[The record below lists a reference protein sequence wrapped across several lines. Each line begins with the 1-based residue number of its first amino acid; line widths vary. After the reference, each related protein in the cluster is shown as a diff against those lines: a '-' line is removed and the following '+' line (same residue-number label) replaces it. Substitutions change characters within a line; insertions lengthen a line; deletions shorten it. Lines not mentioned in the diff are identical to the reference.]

1 MVNAFAVLLA
11 FDLQTYNPSRRWSHE
26 QCLQRR
32 SGAFAN
38 AFRKRFCACRR
49 LRNSLNEGN
58 IMSQKILIVGAGFA
72 GVWGALGAARV
83 LDGAGVR
90 SSDVE
95 ITLISPKPELQI
107 RPRMYEAEP
116 QKMAAPLLPLLDAI
130 GVKYVEGSVDGISV
144 EDRTVSVVSANGQKR
159 SLAYDRLLLTSGSKL
174 SRPPVPGLEHAFSV
188 DRIEDAVE
196 LDNHLDKLAKL
207 PASPARNTVAVVGCG
222 FTGIEVATE
231 LPKRLREKFGADA
244 AIRVVVIGTQDAIG
258 PDLGPNPRP
267 FVAEAFESLG
277 VEAVLGSGVVSV
289 DAGGVRTAS
298 GQRIEASTVIW
309 AGGMRASPLAAQV
322 SSNLDPLG
330 RVEVAPDLRVPEAPN
345 VFVAGDVAKALTDDS
360 GRYALMSCQHA
371 IVMGQFGGH
380 NVAADLLGVPTLTYR
395 QPFYATCVDLGEWGA
410 VYSEGWDRQ
419 IKLTHAEGKARKQ
432 MINTQWIY
440 PPAPNS
446 ADALAAGNPQ
456 ASFG

>member
-1 MVNAFAVLLA
+1 
-11 FDLQTYNPSRRWSHE
+11 
-26 QCLQRR
+26 
-32 SGAFAN
+32 
-38 AFRKRFCACRR
+38 
-49 LRNSLNEGN
+49 
-58 IMSQKILIVGAGFA
+58 MSQKILIVGAGFA

-116 QKMAAPLLPLLDAI
+116 QNMAAPLLPLFDAI
-130 GVKYVEGSVDGISV
+130 GVKFVAGSVDAISV
-144 EDRTVSVVSANGQKR
+144 QDKTVSVVSADGKTH

-174 SRPPVPGLEHAFSV
+174 SRPPIPGLEHAFSV

-196 LDNHLDKLAKL
+196 LDRHLDALAKQ

-244 AIRVVVIGTQDAIG
+244 NVRVVVIGSQDTIG

-267 FVAEAFESLG
+267 FIADAFEKLG
-277 VEAVLGSGVVSV
+277 VETVLGSGVVSV
-289 DAGGVRTAS
+289 DAQGVRTAS
-298 GQRIEASTVIW
+298 GQHIEAGTVIW

-322 SSNLDPLG
+322 SSHIDPLG
-330 RVEVAPDLRVPEAPN
+330 RAEVAADLRVPEAPH
-345 VFVAGDVAKALTDDS
+345 VFVAGDVARALTDDD
-360 GRYALMSCQHA
+360 GHYALMSCQHA
-371 IVMGQFGGH
+371 MIMGQFGGH

-419 IKLTHAEGKARKQ
+419 MKLTHAEGKARKQ
-432 MINTQWIY
+432 MINTMWIY
-440 PPAPNS
+440 PPAPNR
-446 ADALAAGNPQ
+446 AEALAAGNPE

>member
-1 MVNAFAVLLA
+1 
-11 FDLQTYNPSRRWSHE
+11 
-26 QCLQRR
+26 
-32 SGAFAN
+32 
-38 AFRKRFCACRR
+38 
-49 LRNSLNEGN
+49 
-58 IMSQKILIVGAGFA
+58 MSQKILIVGAGFA

-83 LDGAGVR
+83 LDRAGVR

-116 QKMAAPLLPLLDAI
+116 QQMAAPLLPLLDAI
-130 GVKYVEGSVDGISV
+130 DVKYVEGSVDGISV
-144 EDRTVSVVSANGQKR
+144 QNKTVSVVSANGAKR

-174 SRPPVPGLEHAFSV
+174 SRPPVPGLEHALSV
-188 DRIEDAVE
+188 DCIEDAVE
-196 LDNHLDKLAKL
+196 LDKHLARLATL
-207 PASPARNTVAVVGCG
+207 PATPARNTVAIVGCG

-244 AIRVVVIGTQDAIG
+244 QMRVVVIGSQAEIG
-258 PDLGPNPRP
+258 PDLGANPRP
-267 FVAEAFESLG
+267 YIADAFKSLG

-289 DAGGVRTAS
+289 GPDGVRTAS
-298 GQRIEASTVIW
+298 GQHIEASTVIW

-330 RVEVAPDLRVPEAPN
+330 RVAVAPDLRVPEAPH
-345 VFVAGDVAKALTDDS
+345 VFVAGDVARALTDDD

-380 NVAADLLGVPTLTYR
+380 NVAADLIGVPTLKYR

-410 VYSEGWDRQ
+410 IYSEGWDRQ

-432 MINTQWIY
+432 MINTKWIY
-440 PPAPNS
+440 PPAPNR
-446 ADALAAGNPQ
+446 AEALAAGNPE